1 VTHRLLL
8 DIPER
13 IEAERLYLR
22 PYKQGDGQ
30 WYYAMSRKNRAH
42 LERYEP
48 DNAATSLKTEQEAE
62 ILVRKLAADWAARNC
77 FFMGAFERGTDEFV
91 AQIYVGPVDWDLP
104 EFSIGYFADVDH
116 EGQGFVTEAVKAALR
131 FAFEHLAAHRVRIEC
146 DDTNVRSYR
155 VAERCAFVRE
165 AHIRE
170 NKKNPDGTI
179 TGTMIYGLLR
189 TESQDQR

>member
-1 VTHRLLL
+1 MHRLLL

-22 PYKQGDGQ
+22 SYRQGDGR
-30 WYYAMSRKNRAH
+30 WYYAMSQRNRSH

-48 DNAATSLKTEQEAE
+48 GNAVMSLKTEEEAE
-62 ILVRKLAADWAARNC
+62 ILVRELAADWAARNC
-77 FFMGAFERGTDEFV
+77 FFMGAFERGTDEFL
-91 AQIYVGPVDWDLP
+91 AQIYVGPIDWNLP
-104 EFSIGYFADVDH
+104 ELSIGYFADVDH
-116 EGQGFVTEAVKAALR
+116 EGQGFVTEAVRAALR

-155 VAERCAFVRE
+155 VAERCGFVRE
-165 AHIRE
+165 ARIRE

-179 TGTMIYGLLR
+179 TGTLIYGLLKN
-189 TESQDQR
+189 EFQDHR